1 MDDAPRRGP
10 RAAPVREL
18 GARLGELG
26 RTDAALTVLLVLVF
40 CMLLLVPP
48 LLSAGVISATVLD
61 VLFSSIIAAAAA
73 AASTHRRAAY
83 VATALA
89 LGTLAVRWFHFGLR
103 EPSLGIV
110 DAALGAVA
118 LLVFAGYVLR
128 QVLRSGRITLH
139 RVRGAVAAF
148 LLFGLAWAAAYEL
161 VWRMD
166 SGAFRLAASRDPRLE
181 LTYYSFVTLTTVG
194 YGDITPLIPAARS
207 LAIAEALI
215 GQLFPAILIARLVSM
230 EIAARASAPTDR
242 VN

>member
-1 MDDAPRRGP
+1 
-10 RAAPVREL
+10 
-18 GARLGELG
+18 
-26 RTDAALTVLLVLVF
+26 
-40 CMLLLVPP
+40 MLLLVPP
-48 LLSAGVISATVLD
+48 LMSAGVISATVLD

-89 LGTLAVRWFHFGLR
+89 LGTLAVRWLHFGLHD
-103 EPSLGIV
+103 PSLGIV

-161 VWRMD
+161 IWRMD
-166 SGAFRLAASRDPRLE
+166 SGAFRLGEGRDPRLE